1 MNTSFDSFFNVLQ
14 KVFWA
19 QLDPVKL
26 KSIKFKKTAGDCK
39 KVIDPAVFVNSR
51 SSISTE
57 LHDTKRTNAKLSKSY
72 RMI

>member
-26 KSIKFKKTAGDCK
+26 KSIKFKKTAGD
-39 KVIDPAVFVNSR
+39 
-51 SSISTE
+51 
-57 LHDTKRTNAKLSKSY
+57 SK
-72 RMI
+72 